1 MRDLKG
7 LWRFP
12 GDFLQT
18 FFKWYGATLVIAA
31 NYTARPAQPRGC
43 PTPREPCPLGSQPAA
58 TSIQVWPKDFAPLGG
73 RLRMR

>member
-43 PTPREPCPLGSQPAA
+43 PTPRE
-58 TSIQVWPKDFAPLGG
+58 TIQVCPKDFAPLGG